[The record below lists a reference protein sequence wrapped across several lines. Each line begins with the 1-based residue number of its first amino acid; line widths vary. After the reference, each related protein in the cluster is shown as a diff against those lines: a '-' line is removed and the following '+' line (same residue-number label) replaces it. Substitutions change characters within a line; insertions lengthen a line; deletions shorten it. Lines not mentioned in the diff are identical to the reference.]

1 MPAITSL
8 RSSIATAL
16 TDNSKYS
23 VFSFPPATPIANSVI
38 VTPDD
43 PYIVPSNND
52 YSAISPM
59 ANFKISILVP
69 LLDNEGNLAGI
80 EADVVRVFALLEAS
94 SIVFNVGSVSA
105 PSVLSIASG
114 DLLTCDIAI
123 STLTEWSYSMDDWTK
138 EQADFLIKIGQLPAT
153 KPATQ
158 PTSKKDEE

>member
-1 MPAITSL
+1 MPAITTL
-8 RSSIATAL
+8 RTSIATAL

-38 VTPDD
+38 VTPAD

-52 YSAISPM
+52 YTAIAPM

-80 EADVVRVFALLEAS
+80 EADIIRVFALLEAS

-123 STLTEWSYSMDDWTK
+123 STLTEWS
-138 EQADFLIKIGQLPAT
+138 
-153 KPATQ
+153 
-158 PTSKKDEE
+158 

>member
-1 MPAITSL
+1 MPAITTL
-8 RSSIATAL
+8 RSSIASAL
-16 TDNSKYS
+16 TDNTKYS

-43 PYIVPSNND
+43 PYIVPTNND
-52 YSAISPM
+52 RTSVAPM

-80 EADVVRVFALLEAS
+80 ETDIVRVFALLDAS

-123 STLTEWSYSMDDWTK
+123 STLTEWS
-138 EQADFLIKIGQLPAT
+138 
-153 KPATQ
+153 
-158 PTSKKDEE
+158 

>member
-1 MPAITSL
+1 MAAISTL
-8 RSSIATAL
+8 RAGIAAAL
-16 TDNSKYS
+16 TDNTKYS

-38 VTPDD
+38 VTPAD

-52 YSAISPM
+52 YTAISPM

-123 STLTEWSYSMDDWTK
+123 STLTEWS
-138 EQADFLIKIGQLPAT
+138 
-153 KPATQ
+153 
-158 PTSKKDEE
+158 

>member
-1 MPAITSL
+1 MPAITTL

-16 TDNSKYS
+16 ADNTKYS
-23 VFSFPPATPIANSVI
+23 VFAFPPATPIANSVI

-52 YSAISPM
+52 YTAISPL
-59 ANFKISILVP
+59 ANFRLTILVP

-80 EADVVRVFALLEAS
+80 EADIVRVFALLEAS

-123 STLTEWSYSMDDWTK
+123 STLTEWS
-138 EQADFLIKIGQLPAT
+138 
-153 KPATQ
+153 
-158 PTSKKDEE
+158 

>member
-1 MPAITSL
+1 MPAITTL

-38 VTPDD
+38 VTPAD

-52 YSAISPM
+52 YTAIAPM

-123 STLTEWSYSMDDWTK
+123 STLTEWS
-138 EQADFLIKIGQLPAT
+138 
-153 KPATQ
+153 
-158 PTSKKDEE
+158 

>member
-1 MPAITSL
+1 MPAITTL
-8 RSSIATAL
+8 RASIASAL
-16 TDNSKYS
+16 TDNTKYS
-23 VFSFPPATPIANSVI
+23 VYSYPPATPVANSVI
-38 VTPDD
+38 VTPND
-43 PYIVPSNND
+43 PYIMPTNNERTTV
-52 YSAISPM
+52 APM

-123 STLTEWSYSMDDWTK
+123 STLTEWS
-138 EQADFLIKIGQLPAT
+138 
-153 KPATQ
+153 
-158 PTSKKDEE
+158 